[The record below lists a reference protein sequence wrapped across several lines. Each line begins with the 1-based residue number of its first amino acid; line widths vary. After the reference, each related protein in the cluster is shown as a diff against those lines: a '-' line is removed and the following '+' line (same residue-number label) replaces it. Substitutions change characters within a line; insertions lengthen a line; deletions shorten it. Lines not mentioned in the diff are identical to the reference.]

1 MNVLHSF
8 LGKSLSSICN
18 KFNETEYSSGDIKY
32 HLGARAQLKINASDL
47 CSDESSTSSVK
58 LMHVSLCANP
68 SHLEAVYPVVIG
80 KTKAKQVYVNDK
92 DMSKVMPLILHGDAA
107 FIGQGIVPETMQ
119 VRRNSPYVYIL
130 RYLVSCLARC

>member
-1 MNVLHSF
+1 MNTNVKYDCRLNVLHSF
-8 LGKSLSSICN
+8 LGKTLSSICN
-18 KFNETEYSSGDIKY
+18 KFNEAEYNSGDVKY
-32 HLGARAQLKINASDL
+32 HLGARAQLKISTAHLTSDEPNAS
-47 CSDESSTSSVK
+47 CSSSVK

-92 DMSKVMPLILHGDAA
+92 DMTKVMPLILHGDAA

-119 VRRNSPYVYIL
+119 VG
-130 RYLVSCLARC
+130 